1 MDGESRALS
10 EQGTGAQC
18 GWLLGVLC
26 AVLPTALTGGDEL
39 ACPQDD
45 PEEAKAKFYKHVTD
59 RNDARKHV

>member
-1 MDGESRALS
+1 MPF
-10 EQGTGAQC
+10 C
-18 GWLLGVLC
+18 
-26 AVLPTALTGGDEL
+26 PALTGGDEL